1 MATAGTTTAVVVTYT
16 LGDDST
22 TTLPEANYR
31 VDRNSTPG
39 VVRQLRAGTWPANLD
54 DYNAVTVTWWAGYG
68 ASGSSVPVAIRHAV
82 LMLVAELYERRMATG
97 QGVTEVPY
105 GVKALLDSQR
115 WGSYR

>member
-39 VVRQLRAGTWPANLD
+39 VVRQLRSGTWPANLD

-68 ASGSSVPVAIRHAV
+68 DPTTVPQRVKSAI
-82 LMLVAELYERRMATG
+82 LMCVHELYEKRGDGHMPDAAKR
-97 QGVTEVPY
+97 
-105 GVKALLDSQR
+105 LLDTVS
-115 WGSYR
+115 WGSYT